1 MLRTSRTYL
10 VVFMLAACAAS
21 LPRAAFAASPQVTS
35 FAVTPTSINNDYAAA
50 FSWQMMNASGG
61 DIYFACPLGT
71 TVKTTTGSPVSCNTR
86 MDIGSGVNVTGS
98 AAYIFTNIS
107 GATQNLIATLYPKDQ
122 NGTDYDAGGAQ
133 TTLSI
138 STSAQPIASASIS
151 TTSPYSG
158 ATVTISW
165 TGMDITA
172 ANLQL
177 QCSPSLSY
185 FATDGTTV
193 LPCDAPAFSTDLPA
207 SGSTSFIVRNNSYNN
222 VQVAARIMVAVGN
235 TTYDA
240 IHAAVEYLTVL
251 SKVDQPA
258 PVASIYATSTTVVS
272 AATTTLLWSVQNAL
286 GANLQ
291 FACSPSLSFAY
302 PQTIGTTTTLVPLPC
317 NMPAFPS
324 ALSASSSASII
335 FTNASDQPQQAVVT
349 VLPLIAGGVYDG
361 THSANL
367 SLLVQYSGQPAASQ
381 TASSAVQQP
390 ASPSAGSTNVQTTSS
405 ANTPHAPITMPLDV
419 GSRGASVTILQTFL
433 ALDPSIY
440 PEGSVTGYFGT
451 LTHNAVGRFQEKYS
465 LAKPGDI
472 AYGFVGPKTRAVINA
487 LLKP

>member
-1 MLRTSRTYL
+1 MLRTYRTYL
-10 VVFMLAACAAS
+10 VVFMLAACAAF
-21 LPRAAFAASPQVTS
+21 LPHAAFAASPQVTS

-61 DIYFACPLGT
+61 DIYFACPTGT

-86 MDIGSGVNVTGS
+86 IDIGSGVNVTGS

-158 ATVTISW
+158 ATVTLSW

-172 ANLQL
+172 TNLQL

-185 FATDGTTV
+185 FSTDGTTV

-222 VQVAARIMVAVGN
+222 VQVAARILVAVGN
-235 TTYDA
+235 KTYDA
-240 IHAAVEYLTVL
+240 IHAAVEYFTALAR
-251 SKVDQPA
+251 VDQPA
-258 PVASIYATSTTVVS
+258 PIASIYATSTTVAS
-272 AATTTLLWSVQNAL
+272 AATTTLLWSAQNAL

-302 PQTIGTTTTLVPLPC
+302 PQTIATTTTLVPLPC

-324 ALSASSSASII
+324 ALSASSSTSVI
-335 FTNASDQPQQAVVT
+335 FTNTSDQPQQAVVT
-349 VLPLIAGGVYDG
+349 VLPLIAGGVYDAI
-361 THSANL
+361 HSAKL
-367 SLLVQYSGQPAASQ
+367 SLLVQYPGQL
-381 TASSAVQQP
+381 ASSPVTQIVL
-390 ASPSAGSTNVQTTSS
+390 PSTTQMTTSVS
-405 ANTPHAPITMPLDV
+405 TPHTPITVPLDI

-440 PEGSVTGYFGT
+440 PEGLITGYFGT